1 MSFEYENIPDP
12 QTRLDRYIENKHIE
26 ILSPETVSF
35 LFGNGR
41 MIATQEIVRW
51 KARRKRDYFCLDPA
65 RPDIIKVTITAH
77 SIEVH
82 NKSMVKKNNRR
93 YDNAKNSKY

>member
-1 MSFEYENIPDP
+1 MSFRYENIRDP
-12 QTRLDRYIENKHIE
+12 QTRLDRYIENKYIE
-26 ILSPETVSF
+26 IVSPETIDF
-35 LFGNGR
+35 LFGNDK
-41 MIATQEIVRW
+41 MIATQEILRW
-51 KARRKRDYFCLDPA
+51 RERHTGDYFCLDPA

-93 YDNAKNSKY
+93 YDHAKNSKY